1 MLKVVAPGASFPAN
15 PVSPG
20 LPESTYDGAALH
32 TLEVQVADLR
42 DAVFGLLDDARE
54 SLPHGSTELHVALQ
68 RASNELG
75 EAQRRLHDAA
85 RQLV

>member
-1 MLKVVAPGASFPAN
+1 MLKVVTPGPGFPAN
-15 PVSPG
+15 SVSPG
-20 LPESTYDGAALH
+20 TIDSTYGDTPLH

-75 EAQRRLHDAA
+75 EVQRRLHEAT